1 MKTHLLTHGERPA
14 IKCYECDKTFAS
26 QSSYHH
32 HMNFTKT
39 HAGNDAFKI
48 KCPLCDRGFRT
59 KADCR
64 DHVNYRHRG
73 KSNHKC
79 DICNKDV
86 TALREHESH
95 HTGEK
100 LLTCKLCGSSFRT
113 SGALSRHKRVVHNV
127 VNRLLLLKHTESDI
141 EDVEQ

>member
-1 MKTHLLTHGERPA
+1 ME
-14 IKCYECDKTFAS
+14 
-26 QSSYHH
+26 
-32 HMNFTKT
+32 
-39 HAGNDAFKI
+39 DAFKTSDWGERDI
-48 KCPLCDRGFRT
+48 NVNGGYISHLRFTDDIDNFTETLDELRQMQAGLNDSFRRDGLGMNLDKT
-59 KADCR
+59 KVMFNNRVIPRA
-64 DHVNYRHRG
+64 
-73 KSNHKC
+73 
-79 DICNKDV
+79 DV

-100 LLTCKLCGSSFRT
+100 LLTCKLCDSSFRT